1 MQNNLAISALRDLG
15 LATAAQLSQAT
26 GKSQATISRMLREVD
41 AQIVRIGR
49 GRSARYAMP
58 ESILG
63 LPAQLPL
70 YWGQQP
76 WGTLTFMAGNR
87 LHVSAGKVDIVCQ
100 GELPWF
106 LDHLRLQGFIG
117 RAWAERLGFDANT
130 ERWSLAQML
139 FANGQHAIDV
149 PGAISAGSMAADL
162 VKTVS
167 TGIHAKRAAYDGFA
181 TDINLTLPAGS
192 SAGGE
197 QPKFFVLEGD
207 GRSLPAKRLIVK
219 FSPPR
224 GTPFGERWHDL
235 LCAEAIALNTL
246 RNHQLPAAESRLVHT
261 GRRTFLESTRF
272 DRLDAHQ
279 KIHAVPLSAI
289 HRGFVHGPQRNWAD
303 TCAAL
308 VTQRRLSP
316 EDAHQVR
323 VLLEYGRLIGNT
335 DMHFG
340 NLSLFAPDVSSAARF
355 TLAPAYDMLPMCY
368 RPAMHRD
375 ELGYTPVAPTL
386 AMPGFESAWR
396 TARTMALEFWR
407 AVADAELISATL
419 RDAATNTANNIG
431 RA

>member
-1 MQNNLAISALRDLG
+1 MHNNLAIDALRDLG
-15 LATAAQLSQAT
+15 LATAAQLSQAA
-26 GKSQATISRMLREVD
+26 GKSQATISRMLRDVE

-63 LPAQLPL
+63 LPAQMPL
-70 YWGQQP
+70 HWDHRP
-76 WGTLTFMAGNR
+76 WGTLTFIVGNR
-87 LHVSAGKVDIVCQ
+87 IHVSADNVDIFTQ

-106 LDHLRLQGFIG
+106 LDHFRLQGFIG
-117 RAWAERLGFDANT
+117 RAWAERLGFDTNT
-130 ERWSLAQML
+130 ERWSLAQIL
-139 FANGQHAIDV
+139 FANCQHAIDV
-149 PGAISAGSMAADL
+149 PGAISAGSRDADL

-167 TGIHAKRAAYDGFA
+167 TSIREKRAAYYGFA
-181 TDINLTLPAGS
+181 TDINTTLPAGS

-207 GRSLPAKRLIVK
+207 GGSLPAKRLIVK

-246 RNHQLPAAESRLVHT
+246 RNHKLPAAESRLVHT
-261 GRRTFLESTRF
+261 ARRTFLESTRF
-272 DRLDAHQ
+272 DRFDSHL

-289 HRGFVHGPQRNWAD
+289 HRGFVQGPQRNWAD
-303 TCAAL
+303 TCDAL
-308 VTQRRLSP
+308 VTQRRLSQ
-316 EDAHQVR
+316 EDSFTVR

-368 RPAMHRD
+368 RPDMHRD
-375 ELGYTPVAPTL
+375 ELGYTPVAPSHAT
-386 AMPGFESAWR
+386 PGFESAWQK
-396 TARTMALEFWR
+396 ARDMALEFWCG
-407 AVADAELISATL
+407 VADSKLISATL
-419 RDAATNTANNIG
+419 RDAATRTAKSIG